1 MSRKIKYNLEF
12 KKMIVDHI
20 IKGDCTIRSLLN
32 KYSLAE
38 SQVKRWFHHYQRH
51 GISGLQHTNNSYSID
66 YKLNVIKFMD
76 QNSLSLGQ
84 TCIEFNIHST
94 SILSRWLSLYKREGI
109 EGLRNETRGRRIS
122 MPKKPKKHLSREE
135 QLLEEL
141 ADLKAENAYL
151 KKLHALVQ
159 SEKVKEEKRKS
170 SKN

>member
-1 MSRKIKYNLEF
+1 
-12 KKMIVDHI
+12 MIVNHI
-20 IKGDCTIRSLLN
+20 IKGDCTIRSLLV
-32 KYSLAE
+32 KYSLVE
-38 SQVKRWFHHYQRH
+38 SQVKRWYHYYQRH
-51 GISGLQHTNNSYSID
+51 GINGLRPSNNSYSFD
-66 YKLNVIKFMD
+66 YKLNVIKFMNK
-76 QNSLSLGQ
+76 NSLSLGQ

-94 SILSRWLSLYKREGI
+94 SILSRWLSIYKREGVI
-109 EGLRNETRGRRIS
+109 GLRKENRGRTVS